1 MTTHL
6 TDGTVE
12 CAGRNRHRRDGAHML
27 AELLVVEV
35 LGIEGI
41 LVDGGLYPQ
50 RQPVL
55 LVRHVSLKIYSA
67 LITLRNNYV
76 GNTGKRGSP
85 TIILNNVI
93 VIFKVK
99 IIYQ

>member
-1 MTTHL
+1 
-6 TDGTVE
+6 
-12 CAGRNRHRRDGAHML
+12 
-27 AELLVVEV
+27 
-35 LGIEGI
+35 
-41 LVDGGLYPQ
+41 
-50 RQPVL
+50 
-55 LVRHVSLKIYSA
+55 VSLKIYSA

>member
-1 MTTHL
+1 
-6 TDGTVE
+6 
-12 CAGRNRHRRDGAHML
+12 ML

-41 LVDGGLYPQ
+41 LVDRGLHTQ

-55 LVRHVSLKIYSA
+55 LVRHVSLKLYSA
-67 LITLRNNYV
+67 LRTLRNKYV
-76 GNTGKRGSP
+76 GSPGIRRGSP
-85 TIILNNVI
+85 TIILNNAI

-99 IIYQ
+99 IIYH

>member
-1 MTTHL
+1 
-6 TDGTVE
+6 
-12 CAGRNRHRRDGAHML
+12 ML

-41 LVDGGLYPQ
+41 LVDGGLHPQ

-67 LITLRNNYV
+67 LRTLRNKYA
-76 GNTGKRGSP
+76 GNTGNRRGSP
-85 TIILNNVI
+85 TIFINNVI

>member
-1 MTTHL
+1 
-6 TDGTVE
+6 
-12 CAGRNRHRRDGAHML
+12 ML

-41 LVDGGLYPQ
+41 LVDGSLHPQ
-50 RQPVL
+50 RQPVI

-67 LITLRNNYV
+67 LRTLRNKYV
-76 GNTGKRGSP
+76 GNPKNKRRCP
-85 TIILNNVI
+85 TIILNNAI
-93 VIFKVK
+93 VILKVK